1 MRRGKLFILSGPS
14 GVGKGTLR
22 ERALKDVEGLIYS
35 ISCTTR
41 SPRPGERDGIEYRF
55 VSEADFKRRVQE
67 GLFLEH
73 ARVHDAYYGTLRADV
88 ERELDAGNDVLL
100 EIDVQGAKQVRSR
113 LPDAISIFVAPPSLE
128 ELERRLR
135 NRQTESDDELR
146 HRLANAEME
155 MEQEGAY
162 DRILV
167 NDDLDDASA
176 ELRRLILS
184 YRE

>member
-1 MRRGKLFILSGPS
+1 MRRGRLFILSGPS

-41 SPRPGERDGIEYRF
+41 SPRPGERDGVEYRF

-73 ARVHDAYYGTLRADV
+73 ARVHDACYGTLRADV

-135 NRQTESDDELR
+135 NRQT
-146 HRLANAEME
+146 
-155 MEQEGAY
+155 
-162 DRILV
+162 
-167 NDDLDDASA
+167 
-176 ELRRLILS
+176 
-184 YRE
+184 